1 MKYIRRAVKYFIQ
14 ISVLLVLIMAV
25 LMLSGMVSKDI
36 TVAFQQGWK
45 SVGYI
50 ALAFA
55 GMSAIY
61 PLFGYGKRVIPTR
74 GEPAETR
81 PLVEEAMS
89 LWGYVLEKEDGD
101 TLVFRLSS
109 PTARAARLWEDRIT
123 LTRVLS
129 GYEIEGLMRDQAR
142 VYTTL
147 SHKLQHHEGD

>member
-36 TVAFQQGWK
+36 TVAFQRGWT

-55 GMSAIY
+55 GMSAVY
-61 PLFGYGKRVIPTR
+61 PLFGYAKRVVPAT
-74 GEPAETR
+74 GEPSETR
-81 PLVEEAMS
+81 PLVLEAMQ
-89 LWGYVLEKEDGD
+89 LRGYVLEKEEGD
-101 TLVFRLSS
+101 TMAFRLSS
-109 PTARAARLWEDRIT
+109 PTARAARLWEDRLT

-129 GYEIEGLMRDQAR
+129 GYEIEGLVRDQAR
-142 VYTTL
+142 VYSAL
-147 SHKLQHHEGD
+147 SHKLNHYGD